1 MRLLA
6 LLRLHRLL
14 RPLRLLRLLRQ
25 LRPLRPLRLLPLLR
39 PLRPLRL
46 LPPVLM
52 MAACVTPQSPATS
65 VATPKPTAEEIR
77 QKCLGQMYSAR
88 MRGAVHWHIYEFCLK
103 ESA

>member
-6 LLRLHRLL
+6 LLRL
-14 RPLRLLRLLRQ
+14 
-25 LRPLRPLRLLPLLR
+25 
-39 PLRPLRL
+39 LRPLRL

-52 MAACVTPQSPATS
+52 VAACAVPQSPATP

>member
-6 LLRLHRLL
+6 LLRLHR
-14 RPLRLLRLLRQ
+14 
-25 LRPLRPLRLLPLLR
+25 PLRLLPL
-39 PLRPLRL
+39 
-46 LPPVLM
+46 VLM
-52 MAACVTPQSPATS
+52 VAACAAPQSPATP

>member
-1 MRLLA
+1 MRSLA
-6 LLRLHRLL
+6 R
-14 RPLRLLRLLRQ
+14 
-25 LRPLRPLRLLPLLR
+25 
-39 PLRPLRL
+39 LRPLRL

-52 MAACVTPQSPATS
+52 VAACAAPQSPATP
-65 VATPKPTAEEIR
+65 VATPKPTAEESR